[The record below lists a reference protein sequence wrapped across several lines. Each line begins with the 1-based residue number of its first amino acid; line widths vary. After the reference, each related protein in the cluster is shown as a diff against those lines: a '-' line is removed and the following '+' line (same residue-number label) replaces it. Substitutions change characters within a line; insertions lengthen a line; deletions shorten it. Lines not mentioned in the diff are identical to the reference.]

1 MEVDPTIKQ
10 ALKFLH
16 SPSPDSAEKI
26 RLTLDEI
33 IKQRYGSRKMLINV
47 LSKKYLEEESHSPG
61 TIKRRKS
68 DEKATSSTKSLS
80 SATPSQEIVTTS
92 SEPVSISIGDGGSD
106 EENLKVNKGSH
117 MGKDSMQVFDSLSE
131 THSLAFQEF
140 GDLACVIC
148 GVMVVKAGN
157 RLIECAECHSL
168 YHQECHKPHISDD
181 DANEQEYSWCC
192 SDCKNKLM
200 MTKTPTTTSS
210 PEKSSSSSSSYDK
223 HYSKSYEHSSSSSKS
238 KSSSSKLSSSS
249 GSKSPFSNLL
259 SASTSSSGIG
269 SSSSSKSSSSSLSVT
284 PSINIISADQRLQI
298 MKKKAAKQLESKRKQ
313 K

>member
-1 MEVDPTIKQ
+1 MSATMEVDPTIKQ

-68 DEKATSSTKSLS
+68 DERATSSTKSLS

-106 EENLKVNKGSH
+106 EENLK
-117 MGKDSMQVFDSLSE
+117 
-131 THSLAFQEF
+131 EF

-210 PEKSSSSSSSYDK
+210 PEKSSSSSSSYEK
-223 HYSKSYEHSSSSSKS
+223 HYSKSYEHSSSSSKN

-269 SSSSSKSSSSSLSVT
+269 SSSSSKSSSSSSSVT
-284 PSINIISADQRLQI
+284 PNINIISADQRLQI